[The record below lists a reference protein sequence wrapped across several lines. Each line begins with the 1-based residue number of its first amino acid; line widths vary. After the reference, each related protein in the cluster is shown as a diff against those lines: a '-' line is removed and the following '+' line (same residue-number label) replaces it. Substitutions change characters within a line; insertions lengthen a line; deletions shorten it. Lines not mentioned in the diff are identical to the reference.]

1 MAIDVISRRFSVENF
16 ERMAAVGILEPD
28 ERVELLEGVVVPMT
42 PVGDRHVGRVNFL
55 SERLTVAL
63 HTRAIVQVQSA
74 VRLAA
79 HWMPLPDIAVLRHRA
94 DYYATGKARA
104 TDILLI
110 IELADTSVARD
121 RELKLPAYG
130 RAGIPETWLVDLE
143 SEVVLLGRDP
153 DAGGYRS
160 LLPLRR
166 GSSVRVP
173 GFPDV
178 TLMVNE
184 ILGPTSLPE

>member
-1 MAIDVISRRFSVENF
+1 MAIDVMSRRFSVENF

-63 HTRAIVQVQSA
+63 HTRAIVQVLSA

-79 HWMPLPDIAVLRHRA
+79 HWMPLPDLAVLRHRA
-94 DYYATGKARA
+94 DYYATGKARPA
-104 TDILLI
+104 DILLV
-110 IELADTSVARD
+110 IEIADRSVDRD
-121 RELKLPAYG
+121 RDLKLPAYG
-130 RAGIPETWLVDLE
+130 RAGIPETWLVDLQ
-143 SEVVLLGRDP
+143 SQVVVVGRDP
-153 DAGGYRS
+153 DGDGYRS

-166 GSSVRVP
+166 GASVSVP

-178 TLMVNE
+178 TLTVDE
-184 ILGPTSLPE
+184 ILGATRP

>member
-1 MAIDVISRRFSVENF
+1 MAIDVISRRFSVDNF
-16 ERMAAVGILEPD
+16 ERMAAVGILGPD

-79 HWMPLPDIAVLRHRA
+79 DWMPLPDLAVLRHRA
-94 DYYATGKARA
+94 DYYASGKAGA
-104 TDILLI
+104 PDILLV
-110 IELADTSVARD
+110 IEIADTSVDRD
-121 RELKLPAYG
+121 RDLKLPAYG

-143 SEVVLLGRDP
+143 SQAMLLGRDP
-153 DAGGYRS
+153 HSDGYRS

-166 GSSVRVP
+166 GSRVSVP
-173 GFPDV
+173 NFPDV
-178 TLMVNE
+178 TLTVDE
-184 ILGPTSLPE
+184 ILGPARP